1 MKELVPEEH
10 NLLILVT
17 IPFSRLAPPIDAVHL
32 HFELIENMYH
42 YNGVVFSANQIG
54 YKYKVF
60 SMIHEGQ
67 SMAIFNPEI
76 IEESDT
82 SSEEKIQLTDSIESG

>member
-10 NLLILVT
+10 NLLIQET
-17 IPFSRLAPPIDAVHL
+17 IPFSRLAPPMDAVQL
-32 HFELIENMYH
+32 QDELIENMYH
-42 YNGVVFSANQIG
+42 YNGVGLSANQIG

-67 SMAIFNPEI
+67 SMAIFLSLI
-76 IEESDT
+76 HI
-82 SSEEKIQLTDSIESG
+82 